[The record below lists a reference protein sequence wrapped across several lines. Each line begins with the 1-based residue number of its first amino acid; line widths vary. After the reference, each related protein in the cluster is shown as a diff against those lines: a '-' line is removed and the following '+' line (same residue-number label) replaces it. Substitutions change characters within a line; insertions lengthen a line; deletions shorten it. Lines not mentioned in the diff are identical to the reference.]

1 VFSTA
6 SIWGYNIQDTYC
18 TLIDKN
24 LYDLVYYIK
33 YVSMNKRPTLFEKIV
48 ICFSLLL
55 LLVQE
60 VKAQV
65 LTTKQQDSAYLVN
78 PTQERIRKIK
88 KSFAKTFVDF
98 VGNDVSLFGSLVLS
112 KQNINDNGVTAPINY
127 LYNTVNSNTF
137 NTGYSGGFRID
148 GIYKEKHRYSLSF
161 AVNRITPGN
170 NYQNKH
176 SLSPFIDDFTHFKA
190 DNNFTTLSIA
200 AHYKKLLPVNAMN
213 KYKFYAVFGPSL
225 DYKISRISSENL
237 VNGAGNR
244 AIING
249 DFGVE
254 FDNKGYYVLFA
265 HYKLGVNMTSSS
277 CTCAIK
283 SF

>member
-1 VFSTA
+1 
-6 SIWGYNIQDTYC
+6 
-18 TLIDKN
+18 
-24 LYDLVYYIK
+24 
-33 YVSMNKRPTLFEKIV
+33 MNKRFVLFEKIL

-60 VKAQV
+60 VNAQT
-65 LTTKQQDSAYLVN
+65 LTKKQQDSAYLVN
-78 PTQERIRKIK
+78 PGQERIRKIK
-88 KSFAKTFVDF
+88 KSFAKTFVNF
-98 VGNDVSLFGSLVLS
+98 VGNDVSLFGNLVLS

-148 GIYKEKHRYSLSF
+148 GIYKEKHRYSFSF
-161 AVNRITPGN
+161 AVNRIAVGN
-170 NYQNKH
+170 NYKNKY

-190 DNNFTTLSIA
+190 DNNFTTINIT

-213 KYKFYAVFGPSL
+213 KYKFYAVFGPSF
-225 DYKISRISSENL
+225 DYKISSISSENL

-249 DFGVE
+249 DLGAE
-254 FDNKGYYVLFA
+254 FDNKGYYILYA
-265 HYKLGVNMTSSS
+265 HYKLGTNLFQSTVPVQLNRFEIGMS
-277 CTCAIK
+277 IK
-283 SF
+283 AKDLF

>member
-1 VFSTA
+1 
-6 SIWGYNIQDTYC
+6 
-18 TLIDKN
+18 
-24 LYDLVYYIK
+24 
-33 YVSMNKRPTLFEKIV
+33 MNKRFVLFEKIL

-60 VKAQV
+60 VNAQT
-65 LTTKQQDSAYLVN
+65 LTKKQQDSAYLVN
-78 PTQERIRKIK
+78 PSQERIRKIK
-88 KSFAKTFVDF
+88 KSLAKTFVNF

-137 NTGYSGGFRID
+137 NPGYSGGFRID

-161 AVNRITPGN
+161 AVNRIAVGN
-170 NYQNKH
+170 NYKNKY

-213 KYKFYAVFGPSL
+213 KYKFYAVFGPSF
-225 DYKISRISSENL
+225 DYKISSISNEQL
-237 VNGAGNR
+237 INGAGNR

-249 DFGVE
+249 DLGAE
-254 FDNKGYYVLFA
+254 FDNKGYYVLYA
-265 HYKLGVNMTSSS
+265 HYKLGVNMTSSTVPVQLNRFEIGMS
-277 CTCAIK
+277 IK
-283 SF
+283 AKDLF